1 MPNLGGDLRTM
12 PLPDILQWIESGRKT
27 GTLRVTRR
35 SIEKRIVFSEGRIH
49 SSSSNDPRESL
60 GQFLVR
66 DGRVTEEQLFKGLLR
81 QESEKRLLGSILVT
95 DGLLSEDELKATL
108 RSKAEET
115 IYDVFLWPEGHF
127 EFHEGELPYDVL
139 VHLDLEIREVVFEGV
154 RRVDDWN
161 RMRAVFPSNRV
172 LFRRLESPQTP
183 TDPLERQALELAAS
197 GKSMAEIG
205 LELRR
210 SEYETAAVLF
220 ELKARDLLAIDRTL
234 DEPRTQDP
242 IGAVNEL
249 LTLAYTR
256 LQERRYDAAERA
268 YHDVL
273 ALDRLNQNAKKG
285 LLALADVRARDRA
298 TRSVPLERVPCLN
311 KDLSALTRENLDPQ
325 EGFVLSRVNGEWD
338 VRSIL
343 KLCPLPE
350 DEVLLIFSRLLDRG
364 VIRLK

>member
-1 MPNLGGDLRTM
+1 MSNLSGNLRTM
-12 PLPDILQWIESGRKT
+12 PLSDILQWIESGRKT
-27 GTLRVTRR
+27 GTLGLTRR
-35 SIEKRIVFSEGRIH
+35 SIEKRIVFSDGRIH
-49 SSSSNDPRESL
+49 SSWSNDPRESL

-66 DGRVTEEQLFKGLLR
+66 DGHVTEEQLFKGLLR

-95 DGLLSEDELKATL
+95 DGVLPEDELKATL
-108 RSKAEET
+108 RLKAEET
-115 IYDVFLWPEGHF
+115 IYDLFLWPEGHF
-127 EFHEGELPYDVL
+127 EFHEGEIPYDVL
-139 VHLDLEIREVVFEGV
+139 VHLDLDIREVVFEGM

-161 RMRAVFPSNRV
+161 RIHAVFPSNRV
-172 LFRRLESPQTP
+172 AFHRLETAETP
-183 TDPLERQALELAAS
+183 NDPIERQALELAAA

-210 SEYETAAVLF
+210 SEYETAVILF
-220 ELKARDLLAIDRTL
+220 ELKARDLIAIERAP
-234 DEPRTQDP
+234 DELSAQDP

-249 LTLAYTR
+249 LTLAYAR

-285 LLALADVRARDRA
+285 LLTLADARARDRA
-298 TRSVPLERVPCLN
+298 TRNVPLDQVPCLN
-311 KDLSALTRENLDPQ
+311 KDLLALTRENLDPQ

-350 DEVLLIFSRLLDRG
+350 DEVVLIFSRLLDRG

>member
-12 PLPDILQWIESGRKT
+12 PLPDILQWLESGRKT
-27 GTLRVTRR
+27 GTLRVRRR

-66 DGRVTEEQLFKGLLR
+66 DGRVSEEQLFKGLLR

-95 DGLLSEDELKATL
+95 DGVLSEDELKVTL
-108 RSKAEET
+108 QSKAQET
-115 IYDVFLWPEGHF
+115 IYDTFLWPEGHF

-172 LFRRLESPQTP
+172 VLRRLETAQTP
-183 TDPLERQALELAAS
+183 DDPIERQALDLVAA

-210 SEYETAAVLF
+210 SEYETAVIFF
-220 ELKARDLLAIDRTL
+220 ELKARDLIAIERTL
-234 DEPRTQDP
+234 DEPSSQDP
-242 IGAVNEL
+242 VGAVNEL

-273 ALDRLNQNAKKG
+273 TLDRLNQNAKKG
-285 LLALADVRARDRA
+285 LLALAEALARDRA
-298 TRSVPLERVPCLN
+298 TRNIPLDGVPRLN
-311 KDLSALTRENLDPQ
+311 KDLAALTRENLDPQ

-350 DEVLLIFSRLLDRG
+350 EDVMLIFSRLLDRG
-364 VIRLK
+364 VIKLK